1 MYSHTKSKDMNNIFS
16 KFKIPA
22 LIAFTMLSLS
32 SCLKDEGFE
41 NGTYG
46 MGGFAGGTFVAVPAA
61 SSSPFS
67 ISIDS
72 KSGNQPLELFSVN
85 YENVNKAPEDITV
98 TFTKDDAAV
107 TASGLGLT
115 LLPASVLTFT
125 SANPTVVI
133 KQGTRVSPNFTCQIN
148 TGTLDPTKKYG
159 LAFTISSVSKS
170 GVAIPAN
177 LKTVVYKIALKN
189 RWDGIYSIVS
199 GLVTRYNSPG
209 VPSNDALSGPLAGNS
224 DVHLITSGVS
234 ELDIP
239 ASGTG
244 SFRWSG
250 NGGIG
255 GIDGLRMSVNGT
267 TNQVTW
273 SCSGNAT
280 LTNWAGKVNNYDPA
294 TKTFNLNF
302 RWNPAAA
309 TREYTVVLRY
319 KSPR

>member
-1 MYSHTKSKDMNNIFS
+1 MYSHTKSKEMNNIFS
-16 KFKIPA
+16 KYKIPT
-22 LIAFTMLSLS
+22 LIAFAVFSLS

-67 ISIDS
+67 IALES

-85 YENVNKAPEDITV
+85 YENVDKAPEDITV

-107 TASGLGLT
+107 TAVGGLT

-133 KQGTRVSPNFTCQIN
+133 KQGTRVSPNFVCQIN
-148 TGTLDPTKKYG
+148 TGTLDPTKNYG
-159 LAFTISSVSKS
+159 MAFTISSVSKS
-170 GVAIPAN
+170 GVAIAKN

-189 RWDGIYSIVS
+189 QWDGIYTVVS

-209 VPSNDALSGPLAGNS
+209 VPANDALSGSLAGNS
-224 DVHLITSGVS
+224 DVYLITSGVS

-239 ASGTG
+239 ASGAG

-309 TREYTVVLRY
+309 TREYTVVLKY

>member
-1 MYSHTKSKDMNNIFS
+1 MYSNTKSKDMNNIFS
-16 KFKIPA
+16 KYKTPA
-22 LIAFTMLSLS
+22 LIAFAMFSLS

-61 SSSPFS
+61 ASSPYS
-67 ISIDS
+67 IALES

-85 YENVNKAPEDITV
+85 YENVDKAPEDITV
-98 TFTKDDAAV
+98 TFAKDDAAV
-107 TASGLGLT
+107 TAVGGLT
-115 LLPASVLTFT
+115 LIPASVLTFT

-148 TGTLDPTKKYG
+148 TGTLDPTKNYG

-170 GVAIPAN
+170 GVSIPAN

-189 RWDGIYSIVS
+189 DLDGIYTVVS
-199 GLVTRYNSPG
+199 GLVTRYNAPG
-209 VPSNDALSGPLAGNS
+209 VPANDALSGSLAGNS
-224 DVHLITSGVS
+224 DVHLITAGVN

-255 GIDGLRMSVNGT
+255 GIDGLRMAVNRT
-267 TNQVTW
+267 TNLVTW
-273 SCSGNAT
+273 SCATNAT
-280 LTNWAGKVNNYDPA
+280 LTNWAGKVNNYVPA
-294 TKTFNLNF
+294 TKTFTLNF
-302 RWNPAAA
+302 RWNPA
-309 TREYTVVLRY
+309 TTPREYTVVLKY
-319 KSPR
+319 KSKR

>member
-1 MYSHTKSKDMNNIFS
+1 MNNIFS
-16 KFKIPA
+16 KYKIPT
-22 LIAFTMLSLS
+22 LIAFAVFSLS

-46 MGGFAGGTFVAVPAA
+46 MGGFAGGTFIAVPAA

-67 ISIDS
+67 IALES

-85 YENVNKAPEDITV
+85 YENVDKAPEDITV
-98 TFTKDDAAV
+98 TFAKDDAAV
-107 TASGLGLT
+107 TAVGGLT

-133 KQGTRVSPNFTCQIN
+133 KQGTRVSPNFVCQIN
-148 TGTLDPTKKYG
+148 TGTLDPTKNYG
-159 LAFTISSVSKS
+159 MAFTISSVSKS
-170 GVAIPAN
+170 GVAIAKN

-189 RWDGIYSIVS
+189 QWDGIYTVVS

-209 VPSNDALSGPLAGNS
+209 VPANDALSGSLAGNS
-224 DVHLITSGVS
+224 DVYLITSGVS
-234 ELDIP
+234 EVDIP
-239 ASGTG
+239 ASGNG

-255 GIDGLRMSVNGT
+255 GIDGLRMAINPA
-267 TNQVTW
+267 TNLVTW

-280 LTNWAGKVNNYDPA
+280 LTNWAGKVNNYVPA
-294 TKTFNLNF
+294 TKTFTLNF

-309 TREYTVVLRY
+309 TREYTVVLKY
-319 KSPR
+319 KSKR

>member
-1 MYSHTKSKDMNNIFS
+1 MYSHTKSKEMNNIFS
-16 KFKIPA
+16 KYKIPT
-22 LIAFTMLSLS
+22 LIAFAVFSLS

-46 MGGFAGGTFVAVPAA
+46 MGGFAGGTFIAVPAA

-67 ISIDS
+67 IALES

-85 YENVNKAPEDITV
+85 YENVDKAPEDITV

-107 TASGLGLT
+107 TAVGGLT

-133 KQGTRVSPNFTCQIN
+133 KQGTRVSPNFVCQIN
-148 TGTLDPTKKYG
+148 TGTLDPTKNYG
-159 LAFTISSVSKS
+159 MAFTISSVSKS
-170 GVAIPAN
+170 GVAIAKN

-189 RWDGIYSIVS
+189 QWDGIYTVVS
-199 GLVTRYNSPG
+199 GLVTRYTSPG
-209 VPSNDALSGPLAGNS
+209 VPANDAISGPLAGNS
-224 DVHLITSGVS
+224 DVYLITSGVS
-234 ELDIP
+234 EVDIP
-239 ASGTG
+239 ASGNG

-255 GIDGLRMSVNGT
+255 GIDGLRMAINPT
-267 TNQVTW
+267 TNLVTW

-280 LTNWAGKVNNYDPA
+280 LTNWAGKVNNYVPA
-294 TKTFNLNF
+294 TKTFTLNF
-302 RWNPAAA
+302 RWNPA
-309 TREYTVVLRY
+309 TTPREYTVVLKY
-319 KSPR
+319 KSKR

>member
-1 MYSHTKSKDMNNIFS
+1 MYSHTKSKEMNNIFS
-16 KFKIPA
+16 KYKIPA

-61 SSSPFS
+61 ASSPFS
-67 ISIDS
+67 IALES

-85 YENVNKAPEDITV
+85 YENVDKAPEDITV
-98 TFTKDDAAV
+98 TFAKDDAAV
-107 TASGLGLT
+107 TAVGGLT
-115 LLPASVLTFT
+115 LIPASVLTFT

-148 TGTLDPTKKYG
+148 TGTLDPTKNYG

-189 RWDGIYSIVS
+189 DLDGIYTVVS

-209 VPSNDALSGPLAGNS
+209 VPANDALSGSLAGNS
-224 DVHLITSGVS
+224 DVYLITAGVN

-255 GIDGLRMSVNGT
+255 GIDGLRISVNRT
-267 TNQVTW
+267 TNLVTW

-280 LTNWAGKVNNYDPA
+280 LTNWAGKANNYVAA
-294 TKTFNLNF
+294 TRTFNLNF
-302 RWNPAAA
+302 RWNPA
-309 TREYTVVLRY
+309 TTPREYEVVLKY
-319 KSPR
+319 KSKR

>member
-1 MYSHTKSKDMNNIFS
+1 MYSNTKSKDMNNIFS
-16 KFKIPA
+16 KYKTPV
-22 LIAFTMLSLS
+22 LIAFAMFTLS

-61 SSSPFS
+61 ASSPYS
-67 ISIDS
+67 IALES

-85 YENVNKAPEDITV
+85 YENVDKAPEDITV
-98 TFTKDDAAV
+98 TFAKDDAAV
-107 TASGLGLT
+107 TAVGGLT
-115 LLPASVLTFT
+115 LIPASALTFT
-125 SANPTVVI
+125 SANPTVTI
-133 KQGTRVSPNFTCQIN
+133 AKGTRVSPNFTCQIN
-148 TGTLDPTKKYG
+148 TGTLDPTKNYG

-189 RWDGIYSIVS
+189 DLDGIYQIVS
-199 GLVTRYNSPG
+199 GLVTRYNAPG
-209 VPSNDALSGPLAGNS
+209 VPANDALSGSLAGNS
-224 DVHLITSGVS
+224 DVHLITAGVN

-255 GIDGLRMSVNGT
+255 GIDGLRLAVNRT
-267 TNQVTW
+267 TNLVTW
-273 SCSGNAT
+273 SCATNAT
-280 LTNWAGKVNNYDPA
+280 LTNWAGKVNNYVPA
-294 TKTFNLNF
+294 TKTFTLNF
-302 RWNPAAA
+302 RWNPA
-309 TREYTVVLRY
+309 TTPREYTVVLKY
-319 KSPR
+319 LKPR

>member
-16 KFKIPA
+16 KYKIPA

-67 ISIDS
+67 IALES

-85 YENVNKAPEDITV
+85 YENVDKAPEDITV

-107 TASGLGLT
+107 TAVGGLT

-133 KQGTRVSPNFTCQIN
+133 KKGTRVSPNFTCQIN
-148 TGTLDPTKKYG
+148 TGTLDPTKNYG
-159 LAFTISSVSKS
+159 MAFTISSVSKS
-170 GVAIPAN
+170 GVAIAKN

-189 RWDGIYSIVS
+189 QWDGIYTVVS

-209 VPSNDALSGPLAGNS
+209 VPANDALSGPLAGNS
-224 DVHLITSGVS
+224 DVYLITSGVS
-234 ELDIP
+234 EVDIP
-239 ASGTG
+239 ASGNG

-255 GIDGLRMSVNGT
+255 GIDGLRMAINPT
-267 TNQVTW
+267 TNLVTW
-273 SCSGNAT
+273 SCAGNAT
-280 LTNWAGKVNNYDPA
+280 LTNWAGKVNNYVPA

-302 RWNPAAA
+302 RWNPAST
-309 TREYTVVLRY
+309 TREYSVVLKY

>member
-1 MYSHTKSKDMNNIFS
+1 
-16 KFKIPA
+16 
-22 LIAFTMLSLS
+22 
-32 SCLKDEGFE
+32 
-41 NGTYG
+41 
-46 MGGFAGGTFVAVPAA
+46 VPAA

-67 ISIDS
+67 IALES

-85 YENVNKAPEDITV
+85 YENVDKAPEDITV

-107 TASGLGLT
+107 TAVGGLT

-148 TGTLDPTKKYG
+148 TGTLDPTKNYG
-159 LAFTISSVSKS
+159 MAFTISSVSKS
-170 GVAIPAN
+170 GVAIAKN

-189 RWDGIYSIVS
+189 QWDGIYTVVS

-209 VPSNDALSGPLAGNS
+209 VPANDALSGSLAGNS
-224 DVHLITSGVS
+224 DVYLITSGVS
-234 ELDIP
+234 EVDIP
-239 ASGTG
+239 ASGNG

-255 GIDGLRMSVNGT
+255 GIDGLRMAINPT
-267 TNQVTW
+267 TNLVTW
-273 SCSGNAT
+273 SCAGNAT
-280 LTNWAGKVNNYDPA
+280 LTNWAGKVNNYVPA
-294 TKTFNLNF
+294 TKTFTLNF

-309 TREYTVVLRY
+309 TREYTVVLKY
-319 KSPR
+319 KSKR

>member
-1 MYSHTKSKDMNNIFS
+1 MYSHTKSKEMNNIFS
-16 KFKIPA
+16 KYKTPA
-22 LIAFTMLSLS
+22 LIAFAIFSLS
-32 SCLKDEGFE
+32 SCLKDEGFD

-67 ISIDS
+67 LSLDS

-85 YENVNKAPEDITV
+85 YENVDKAPEDITV
-98 TFTKDDAAV
+98 TFTKNDAAV
-107 TASGLGLT
+107 TAVGGLT

-133 KQGTRVSPNFTCQIN
+133 KQGTRVSPNFVCQIN
-148 TGTLDPTKKYG
+148 TGTLDPTKNYG

-170 GVAIPAN
+170 GVAIASN

-189 RWDGIYSIVS
+189 EWDGIYSIVS

-209 VPSNDALSGPLAGNS
+209 VPANDALSGSLAGNS
-224 DVHLITSGVS
+224 DVHLITSGVN

-255 GIDGLRMSVNGT
+255 GIDGLRMAVNRT
-267 TNQVTW
+267 TNLVTW
-273 SCSGNAT
+273 SCAGNAT
-280 LTNWAGKVNNYDPA
+280 LTNWAGKVNNYVPA
-294 TKTFNLNF
+294 TKTFTLNF

-309 TREYTVVLRY
+309 TREYTVVLKY
-319 KSPR
+319 KSKR

>member
-1 MYSHTKSKDMNNIFS
+1 MYSNTKSKDMNNIFS
-16 KFKIPA
+16 KYKTPA
-22 LIAFTMLSLS
+22 LIAFAMFSLS

-61 SSSPFS
+61 ASSPYS
-67 ISIDS
+67 IALES

-85 YENVNKAPEDITV
+85 YENVDKAPEDITV
-98 TFTKDDAAV
+98 TFAKDDAAV
-107 TASGLGLT
+107 TAVGGLT
-115 LLPASVLTFT
+115 LIPASVLTFT

-148 TGTLDPTKKYG
+148 TGTLDPTKNYG

-189 RWDGIYSIVS
+189 DLDGIYTVVS
-199 GLVTRYNSPG
+199 GLVTRYNAPG
-209 VPSNDALSGPLAGNS
+209 VPANDALSGSLAGNS
-224 DVHLITSGVS
+224 DVHLITAGVN

-255 GIDGLRMSVNGT
+255 GIDGLRMAVNRT
-267 TNQVTW
+267 TNLVTW
-273 SCSGNAT
+273 SCATNAT
-280 LTNWAGKVNNYDPA
+280 LTNWAGKVNNYVPA
-294 TKTFNLNF
+294 TKTFTLNF
-302 RWNPAAA
+302 RWNPA
-309 TREYTVVLRY
+309 TTPREYTVVLKY
-319 KSPR
+319 KSKR

>member
-1 MYSHTKSKDMNNIFS
+1 MYSNTKSKDMNNIFS
-16 KFKIPA
+16 KYKTPA
-22 LIAFTMLSLS
+22 LIAFAMFSLS

-61 SSSPFS
+61 ASSPYS
-67 ISIDS
+67 IALES

-85 YENVNKAPEDITV
+85 YENVDKAPEDITV
-98 TFTKDDAAV
+98 TFAKDDAAV
-107 TASGLGLT
+107 TAVGGLT
-115 LLPASVLTFT
+115 LIPASVLTFT

-148 TGTLDPTKKYG
+148 TGTLDPTKNYG

-170 GVAIPAN
+170 GVSIPAN

-189 RWDGIYSIVS
+189 DLDGIYTVVS
-199 GLVTRYNSPG
+199 GLVTRYTSPG
-209 VPSNDALSGPLAGNS
+209 VPANDALSGSLAGNS
-224 DVHLITSGVS
+224 DVHLITAGVN

-255 GIDGLRMSVNGT
+255 GIDGLRMAVNRT
-267 TNQVTW
+267 TNLVTW
-273 SCSGNAT
+273 SCATNAT
-280 LTNWAGKVNNYDPA
+280 LTNWAGKVNNYVPA
-294 TKTFNLNF
+294 TKTFTLNF
-302 RWNPAAA
+302 RWNPA
-309 TREYTVVLRY
+309 TTPREYTVVLKY
-319 KSPR
+319 KSKR